1 MYYVGYVDVILI
13 RLPARGAL
21 GTISHSILCIERSSS
36 TLETSRHAGYALSG
50 LPVESR
56 DTVGTVPVRRER
68 RNRSRDL
75 IALSLVVLQITEIE
89 HVRKVA

>member
-68 RNRSRDL
+68 RNREIL
-75 IALSLVVLQITEIE
+75 LLSLVVLQITESE
-89 HVRKVA
+89 HVRKVS